1 MSQQFTGQSYKGP
14 RTPFK
19 IVQHVT
25 GWSLQNQLKQ
35 LTLTHQRSQLQEV
48 HWEDVTIQ
56 ALSYRGH
63 PLLLP
68 GAADSSGLIWG
79 SWAISEVLSGQVREM
94 QEEMNTLHNR
104 EGKQDTSKK
113 QLLSKSGV
121 TTEHCRQ
128 GWRGP
133 SAVSQS
139 PQWEAKWSG
148 QSRCIQMV
156 NMWLLA
162 ELLLLWPQEPLSGI
176 IWQSM
181 ARISLPPSA
190 LSLWIRL

>member
-25 GWSLQNQLKQ
+25 GWSLQHQLKQ

-48 HWEDVTIQ
+48 RWEDVTIQ
-56 ALSYRGH
+56 
-63 PLLLP
+63 
-68 GAADSSGLIWG
+68 AADSSGLIWG
-79 SWAISEVLSGQVREM
+79 SWAISEVPSGQVREM
-94 QEEMNTLHNR
+94 QEGINTLHNR

-128 GWRGP
+128 GWRSPG
-133 SAVSQS
+133 AVSQS
-139 PQWEAKWSG
+139 LQWEAKGSG

-176 IWQSM
+176 MWQSM